1 MTTKTKEVTKSIT
14 EDEIDRRVIA
24 QADQDSAW
32 EEPVKVKRLKKS
44 SLSIP
49 SDLAGRAAFIARMHR
64 VSGLDEWLTRIIRER
79 VEIEE
84 IAFSEAK
91 RELLIKRRPPKPLQR
106 TVKSRQ

>member
-1 MTTKTKEVTKSIT
+1 MTTKTKGFTKSIS

-32 EEPVKVKRLKKS
+32 EAPVKVKRLKTS

-49 SDLAGRAAFIARMHR
+49 SDLAGRADFIARMHR

-91 RELLIKRRPPKPLQR
+91 RELLTRRPPKSLRQ
-106 TVKSRQ
+106 TVKSRR